1 MYPETTQGVNFTLD
15 TQGYFLDKTAFMIKG
30 ENLEFLN
37 GVLASQL
44 SLWYLKKICSTL
56 GADGFSASK
65 IFIEKLP
72 IKKPTKKQEAKMIE
86 LVKEIT
92 KLKADIQNA
101 TSSDHATKINELAKE
116 KIAQID
122 ALVYKLYDLSEEEI
136 QVIEKG

>member
-1 MYPETTQGVNFTLD
+1 MQKIASSLGD
-15 TQGYFLDKTAFMIKG
+15 GAFRWIK
-30 ENLEFLN
+30 
-37 GVLASQL
+37 Q
-44 SLWYLKKICSTL
+44 
-56 GADGFSASK
+56 
-65 IFIEKLP
+65 FIEKLP